1 MSELKILIIIL
12 IFITIYLM
20 VEMSKAKKRLVKL
33 IQENAVIWQFIREK
47 EDK

>member
-1 MSELKILIIIL
+1 MSALEILIIIL
-12 IFITIYLM
+12 IFITGYLM

-33 IQENAVIWQFIREK
+33 IQENAVIWQFIREQ